1 MNYDDSV
8 RSMTSV
14 VSAAQPTGDA
24 SPFDLDVGLIYTHED
39 DWIEPLLRT
48 LSASG
53 PGLNMRLLLVDN
65 ASQRGAERWNG
76 YFPTTRV
83 IRNDRR
89 LGYAANLN
97 RVLEAAAA
105 RYVLLLNTDMVFDP
119 AERCLTKMVEFMD
132 RRPQCGLSSSRI
144 YRYDGSYAFPA
155 RRFPT
160 WRTVVGRRWER
171 RSVFRDEV
179 SRYLYLDA
187 DPYRSFA
194 CDWLTGCFLMARR
207 EAVAAIGPLDEGFRK
222 YFEDVD
228 WCARMTSAGWQVM
241 LCGETYCFHAEQ
253 RASKKAFSVD
263 GRRHLRSY
271 VRWLWKYRRGV
282 PCANVVTDEN
292 CGSDDL
298 HPRRIPTD
306 AGFMDDDSPNS
317 VVPIEHRAA

>member
-1 MNYDDSV
+1 MTRECSE
-8 RSMTSV
+8 RRMTSAE
-14 VSAAQPTGDA
+14 SAAQPLCDA

-39 DWIEPLLRT
+39 HWIEPLLRT

-53 PGLNMRLLLVDN
+53 PGLKMRLLLIDN
-65 ASQRGAERWNG
+65 ASQRGTECWNG

-83 IRNDRR
+83 IRNAQR

-97 RVLEAAAA
+97 RVLQAAEA

-160 WRTVVGRRWER
+160 WRTVVGRRWEHC
-171 RSVFRDEV
+171 SVFRDEV

-187 DPYRSFA
+187 DPYQTFS

-207 EAVAAIGPLDEGFRK
+207 EAVEAVGPLDEGFQK

-228 WCARMTSAGWQVM
+228 WCARMTAAGRQVM

-253 RASKKAFSVD
+253 RASKKVFSID

-271 VRWLWKYRRGV
+271 ARWLWKYRRGV
-282 PCANVVTDEN
+282 PQADAVMSESD
-292 CGSDDL
+292 GSPDYQ
-298 HPRRIPTD
+298 PRRIPVNAD
-306 AGFMDDDSPNS
+306 FLDGELPDS
-317 VVPIEHRAA
+317 VDPIERRAA